1 MKIFTYGIIAF
12 LVPLALAYLQR
23 GTGEKVTKS
32 KNGQII
38 LRMNKFY
45 GIIGLF
51 GVCLGLAIA
60 TMIVVTNGF
69 VGVALMPLLIF
80 VGTGLPCVLYY
91 QNHILKFD
99 EHTIEVKSVF
109 GKVKSVKWADTHSVS
124 FGAVSGLLSITDSK
138 GTRVKI
144 HQHIVGLS
152 EFIKMMEAK
161 TKWRAKDL
169 KIPIEM

>member
-80 VGTGLPCVLYY
+80 ESTTPT
-91 QNHILKFD
+91 HIF
-99 EHTIEVKSVF
+99 F
-109 GKVKSVKWADTHSVS
+109 
-124 FGAVSGLLSITDSK
+124 
-138 GTRVKI
+138 
-144 HQHIVGLS
+144 
-152 EFIKMMEAK
+152 
-161 TKWRAKDL
+161 
-169 KIPIEM
+169 PIYTSL